1 MPGTA
6 KLDINEIFDQIDKDG
21 NGTVEKEE
29 MIQFLMKVSG
39 FEFLT
44 HWKFSLI
51 LA

>member
-1 MPGTA
+1 
-6 KLDINEIFDQIDKDG
+6 
-21 NGTVEKEE
+21 